1 MKKQLISIT
10 ITFLILLI
18 FSKNGMSQAVYAGFT
33 TGFTNVQINLPGTDN
48 STSTKPGFNFGFY
61 LRFGKRPFYQG
72 GIDFIRSR
80 NNIKTGAGNLEN
92 TPLHQFDFSL
102 KVGYEILQKPL
113 FKWNIL
119 GGPFIGK
126 ALMMSTAN
134 LDFKNSDFV
143 NPQFGLIAG
152 TGIQITN
159 FIINVEY
166 AYHIS
171 RFFNPSE
178 TKPFLSPESH
188 IERLSLKFG
197 VQF

>member
-1 MKKQLISIT
+1 MNKQLLSIT
-10 ITFLILLI
+10 ITVLILLV
-18 FSKNGMSQAVYAGFT
+18 FSRQGISQGVYAGFT
-33 TGFTNVQINLPGTDN
+33 TGFTNVQVNLPG
-48 STSTKPGFNFGFY
+48 SHKYSSTKPGYNFGLY
-61 LRFGKRPFYQG
+61 LRYGKRPFYQG
-72 GIDFIRSR
+72 GIDFIRCRS
-80 NNIKTGAGNLEN
+80 NIKTGAGNPIN

-102 KVGYEILQKPL
+102 NVGYEILQKPF

-126 ALMMSTAN
+126 ALLMSTAN
-134 LDFKNSDFV
+134 LNFGNNDFV
-143 NPQFGLIAG
+143 NPQFGLTAG

-178 TKPFLSPESH
+178 TKPFLSPGSH
-188 IERLSLKFG
+188 IESLSLKFG